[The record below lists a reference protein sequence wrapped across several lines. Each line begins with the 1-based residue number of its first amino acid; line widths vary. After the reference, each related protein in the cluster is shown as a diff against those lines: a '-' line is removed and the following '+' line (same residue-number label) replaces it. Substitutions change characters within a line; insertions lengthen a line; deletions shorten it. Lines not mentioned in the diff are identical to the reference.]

1 MGPISKCQQTADTH
15 SKRCFTHTQ
24 DEDGVHQ
31 GQQVDVPAPKDT
43 LESRPPKT
51 GARCATD
58 PCHSLLRNHNLILRK
73 PWRSSVLR
81 QVGDRIDSC
90 NSDRDRDD
98 AVHDEQ
104 PLPATESV
112 SAFKPFVYRCLQ
124 ITAEH
129 ASRGTSCKL
138 GDISMIHFRVWMAL
152 TKMQLRFPNS
162 LGVYHEP
169 KIIIAAG

>member
-1 MGPISKCQQTADTH
+1 MY
-15 SKRCFTHTQ
+15 RFTHTQ

-43 LESRPPKT
+43 LECRPAKT
-51 GARCATD
+51 GARSATN
-58 PCHSLLRNHNLILRK
+58 PCHSLLRNHDLILRE
-73 PWRSSVLR
+73 PRRSSVLR

-129 ASRGTSCKL
+129 ASRSTGCKL
-138 GDISMIHFRVWMAL
+138 DDVSKI
-152 TKMQLRFPNS
+152 RFQNGRQCHSQRYSSASPTRWAYTMS
-162 LGVYHEP
+162 P
-169 KIIIAAG
+169 RSS